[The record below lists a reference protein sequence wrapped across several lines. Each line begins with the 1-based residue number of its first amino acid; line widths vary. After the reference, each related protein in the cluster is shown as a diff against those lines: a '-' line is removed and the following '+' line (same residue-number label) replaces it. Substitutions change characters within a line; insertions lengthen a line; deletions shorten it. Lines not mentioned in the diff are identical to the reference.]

1 VRKGVLDEAE
11 GVFVGEV
18 DRQLETEGVNK
29 FGEVGVELKNL
40 FVAFH
45 SIY

>member
-1 VRKGVLDEAE
+1 MNKGVLDEAE

-18 DRQLETEGVNK
+18 YRQLETQGVDE
-29 FGEVGVELKNL
+29 FGEVGVEFQDLL
-40 FVAFH
+40 VRFH